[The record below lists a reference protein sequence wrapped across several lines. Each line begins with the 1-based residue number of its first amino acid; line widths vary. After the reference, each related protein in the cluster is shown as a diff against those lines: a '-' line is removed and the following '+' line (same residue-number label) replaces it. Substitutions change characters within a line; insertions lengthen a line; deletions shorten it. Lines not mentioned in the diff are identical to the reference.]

1 MKGYVW
7 ILAVTFEYYN
17 FIKSGISIKEK
28 EQQTLLL
35 YVSYFFNYS

>member
-7 ILAVTFEYYN
+7 CLAVTFKYYN

-28 EQQTLLL
+28 EHR
-35 YVSYFFNYS
+35 